1 MTFFNK
7 NEEILEIKLTS
18 YGKQKLASG
27 KFKPVYYAFFDDDI
41 LYDGARAGITEDNND
56 IEPRIQENTP
66 SVRVQ
71 TSFTDLEKRVMLQ
84 THDVQNEVYHESNVT
99 DLKNDPSVFQDYDG
113 LRSVLPLGNSQL
125 GNQYTAAWKVDF
137 LESGFKSYR
146 TTTRD
151 ATLSC
156 SAPYRCQKP
165 DINIPQINS
174 DLTVQPVLVD
184 KDFVGI
190 VDPVTG
196 RYAST
201 NPDTEQFI
209 RLTKDF
215 ILLDVE
221 EYNVDLLND
230 SFSVEVYEVVSGSE
244 GEEILEPKMF
254 RKEIEYI
261 VDGILLD
268 KEEVDKQITGGEIDN
283 NFVEFF
289 FDVSVDDSIDNKT
302 KFEKIVSRET
312 RGNIFDNNVG
322 YDEYVQ
328 TPGSE
333 LYTSDN
339 DGDEC

>member
-1 MTFFNK
+1 
-7 NEEILEIKLTS
+7 
-18 YGKQKLASG
+18 
-27 KFKPVYYAFFDDDI
+27 
-41 LYDGARAGITEDNND
+41 
-56 IEPRIQENTP
+56 
-66 SVRVQ
+66 
-71 TSFTDLEKRVMLQ
+71 MLQ

-125 GNQYTAAWKVDF
+125 GNQYAAAWKVDF

-244 GEEILEPKMF
+244 GEEILKPKMF

-289 FDVSVDDSIDNKT
+289 FDVSVDDAIDNKT

-328 TPGSE
+328 SPGSE

>member
-125 GNQYTAAWKVDF
+125 GNQYVAAWKVDF

-156 SAPYRCQKP
+156 SAPYRCQKS

-190 VDPVTG
+190 VDPATG

-230 SFSVEVYEVVSGSE
+230 SFSVEVYEIVSGSE
-244 GEEILEPKMF
+244 GEEILKPKMF

-289 FDVSVDDSIDNKT
+289 FDVSVDDAIDNKT

>member
-125 GNQYTAAWKVDF
+125 GNQYAAAWKVDF

-289 FDVSVDDSIDNKT
+289 FDVSVDDAIDNKT